1 MGGVPTVLWPVCG
14 TWFVCHVESCLLKVA
29 VKVYVKKELS
39 GCFDEVWLM
48 AQQV

>member
-1 MGGVPTVLWPVCG
+1 MGGVLTVLWPV
-14 TWFVCHVESCLLKVA
+14 WNVVRVPRRKLFAKVA
-29 VKVYVKKELS
+29 VKVYVKEELS